1 MRACVFVSPLLRL
14 KKGKRKK
21 KKRKKEKK
29 KKRGGRGGQE
39 ERRSSMVTCRER
51 AEVCDERR
59 TEGRRRMERLSTLT
73 EVLGIFELR
82 VAGYKL

>member
-1 MRACVFVSPLLRL
+1 MYLLSYGSRRE
-14 KKGKRKK
+14 KER
-21 KKRKKEKK
+21 RKKERKK